1 MRISL
6 WFQLFIAWLPQP
18 VISEISWL
26 FPDFFLTS
34 VKFSWPTELKVLQT
48 SPENG
53 LNAPL
58 TAIPT
63 AHLFMLSGSHMQ
75 NTWTDSSL
83 TYRAKR
89 IDFLENPTSAFC
101 SISWT
106 IFYQYNTIHAC
117 NMYKCTL
124 EISLFLT
131 VFQRLKFSLTWSVQV
146 CPDKWSSWP
155 DIVRWSVFILSHVVV
170 RQTSSQS
177 RGNRGSYIIK
187 FHWSWVKRPHRKKLF
202 LILSRRK
209 YLSGYSTNIKIS
221 KIFVISPLR
230 LRLPNLAKR
239 TAEYCPVN

>member
-34 VKFSWPTELKVLQT
+34 VKFSWPTELKVLQI

-63 AHLFMLSGSHMQ
+63 THLFMLSGSHMQ

-89 IDFLENPTSAFC
+89 IDFLENPTLAFC

-106 IFYQYNTIHAC
+106 IFYQYNTIHVC

-131 VFQRLKFSLTWSVQV
+131 SFKGLNFPWLDLSKSVRTNGHLGQTLSVDRSLFWAT
-146 CPDKWSSWP
+146 
-155 DIVRWSVFILSHVVV
+155 
-170 RQTSSQS
+170 
-177 RGNRGSYIIK
+177 
-187 FHWSWVKRPHRKKLF
+187 
-202 LILSRRK
+202 
-209 YLSGYSTNIKIS
+209 
-221 KIFVISPLR
+221 
-230 LRLPNLAKR
+230 
-239 TAEYCPVN
+239 